1 MGSYHPN
8 ERQEHER
15 TTVLPHRNQPEH
27 AIETGSHA
35 LSTDDRKTN
44 QAGGRSM
51 AALQQEYAVHRAAQ
65 RAAAGEPQSAPTGAS
80 HVSEQPWY
88 DAGGETSI
96 TSLRQVTDGHTLR
109 GSSVESMTV
118 LSSTEARTHERSAS
132 RTTTTAIPGSSVIR
146 YNPPTIAEAT
156 SEVARARTD
165 LTAAQAARNHVKIVK
180 AQRVLTAA
188 QADLTYAN
196 SITYAAHVD
205 HLADLADKEYRIAQG
220 ARTSS
225 PSAQA
230 AIRQE
235 GLARDNLVA
244 LKDEDIVAQA
254 IAARDGAQAQLLWDI
269 ALNAGSNTLNHDQ
282 TAESITQDY
291 LTADEAAASA
301 LTAVNQDLG
310 LKLADSPDPLQIEDA
325 IDNLAYEQLE
335 AYILN
340 AIEAWAAAAKEG
352 LQDANSRLS
361 SDTSVSINWAN
372 LLTNIAGNAFWAATI
387 LPGPDA
393 VVAGVAITKTVLFAA
408 SMAGIGVA
416 AGGSVIPLPAGPVST
431 ADQFDAWLGEYI
443 TAYQT
448 TWRAR
453 ATANMI
459 EVRKKRLLTVAGL
472 ARSPE
477 TVDQLNH
484 ALLSNVF
491 GHFVAPDYNVFAPLN
506 TDLIRDTVAV
516 NLLSRLALASAPASS
531 DVEHKNDPLLQSLG
545 RISYDYEFY
554 GADPNGEPKDFSST
568 YTGITFWTPPGI
580 DKDKFKQLV
589 SATWGQDGRVDVKNI
604 AVPKAIFAYS
614 SSNSGSNGA
623 VLLQADNNFDRFII
637 AAEQQQ
643 DLQAPAP
650 TGQERR
656 EVNYQQWGEDI
667 LATVWPSG
675 QPPEAS
681 VAKIKVSNDLSD
693 LPSIPLIPELRN
705 G

>member
-1 MGSYHPN
+1 MLHQHY
-8 ERQEHER
+8 
-15 TTVLPHRNQPEH
+15 
-27 AIETGSHA
+27 
-35 LSTDDRKTN
+35 
-44 QAGGRSM
+44 
-51 AALQQEYAVHRAAQ
+51 AAHRAAQ
-65 RAAAGEPQSAPTGAS
+65 RAAAGEPDSVRAVAPNVSAQVQHELGNQVPTS
-80 HVSEQPWY
+80 
-88 DAGGETSI
+88 
-96 TSLRQVTDGHTLR
+96 SLDQTAHNNVLHELA
-109 GSSVESMTV
+109 VENTNV
-118 LSSTEARTHERSAS
+118 PS
-132 RTTTTAIPGSSVIR
+132 RTREPGRALSPKTLTTVIPGSTVTR
-146 YNPPTIAEAT
+146 YFPPTMEQAT
-156 SEVARARTD
+156 SEVSH
-165 LTAAQAARNHVKIVK
+165 AQADLAKAKASRNGAKIAK
-180 AQRVLTAA
+180 AQNILNAA
-188 QADLTYAN
+188 QADVTWTRSTA
-196 SITYAAHVD
+196 YAAHVE
-205 HLADLADKEYRIAQG
+205 HLAHRADLEYRTAEG
-220 ARTSS
+220 ALTPGSKEISS
-225 PSAQA
+225 
-230 AIRQE
+230 AIRNQII
-235 GLARDNLVA
+235 LAHDNLVA
-244 LKDEDIVAQA
+244 LDEESVIADAIATKDEALAVQ
-254 IAARDGAQAQLLWDI
+254 LWDVATGADAN
-269 ALNAGSNTLNHDQ
+269 ALIHDQ
-282 TAESITQDY
+282 AAVDAANSELSQDK
-291 LTADEAAASA
+291 AFANA
-301 LTAVNQDLG
+301 LTAVDQDLG
-310 LKLADSPDPLQIEDA
+310 LKSANSPNPLQVEAA

-340 AIEAWAAAAKEG
+340 AIEAWAVAAKEG
-352 LQDANSRLS
+352 LQEANSRLS
-361 SDTSVSINWAN
+361 SDNSLSINWAN

-443 TAYQT
+443 TTYQT
-448 TWRAR
+448 TWRTR
-453 ATANMI
+453 AIANMI
-459 EVRKKRLLTVAGL
+459 EVRKKRLLTVEGL

-484 ALLSNVF
+484 ALLGKVF
-491 GHFVAPDYNVFAPLN
+491 GHFVAPEYNVFAPLN

-554 GADPNGEPKDFSST
+554 GAGPDGEPKDFSST

-580 DKDKFKQLV
+580 DKDKFQQLV
-589 SATWGQDGRVDVKNI
+589 SVTWGQDGRVDVKNI
-604 AVPKAIFAYS
+604 PVPKAIFAYS

-623 VLLQADNNFDRFII
+623 VLLQADNNFDRFIT

-667 LATVWPSG
+667 FATVWPSG

-681 VAKIKVSNDLSD
+681 VAKIKVSNDLGD
-693 LPSIPLIPELRN
+693 LPSIPPRPELRN